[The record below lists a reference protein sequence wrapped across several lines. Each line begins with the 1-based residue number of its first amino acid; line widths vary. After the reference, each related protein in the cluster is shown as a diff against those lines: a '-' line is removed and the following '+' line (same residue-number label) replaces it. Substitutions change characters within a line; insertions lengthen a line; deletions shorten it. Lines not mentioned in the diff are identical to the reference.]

1 MPGPW
6 FLVMHAAPLLHS
18 RCDDD
23 SVSTVNLLFR
33 KKFRRKIRL
42 WGVSSGAQWRMK
54 RVGFFFFLSSKNSF
68 LWKYQ
73 EGTNAIKI
81 EILQFVNTIRL
92 FLIFDSVNMEMSSKN
107 YDKSWLLTFWFVSL
121 LILLLHLKISLSC
134 LYSSTKPF
142 KSLFG
147 HNTFSRKFHIN
158 HFFFPFFLFFITLLK
173 GKINTVDSKNRV
185 ELECTLRNFWKNF
198 EQNITFPL
206 TSNLDCYI

>member
-121 LILLLHLKISLSC
+121 LILLLHLKISLSRAFIPRRNR
-134 LYSSTKPF
+134 LKASLGIIHSLGSFIST
-142 KSLFG
+142 
-147 HNTFSRKFHIN
+147 TFS
-158 HFFFPFFLFFITLLK
+158 FPFFFFSLH
-173 GKINTVDSKNRV
+173 
-185 ELECTLRNFWKNF
+185 C
-198 EQNITFPL
+198 
-206 TSNLDCYI
+206 